1 MIDIEKKIMKEFE
14 KVFSRHVR
22 GKTWRVVI
30 YTGVNNASMK
40 GKQERMTTEGL
51 LVEAKKISEW
61 VIPKEEEP
69 V

>member
-1 MIDIEKKIMKEFE
+1 MTQKERADLRLNCLYAAITSTGGRDSSVSIE
-14 KVFSRHVR
+14 
-22 GKTWRVVI
+22 
-30 YTGVNNASMK
+30 